1 MMDMIELLE
10 WRYAVKQFDDDKTIP
25 ADKIERIKK
34 AFNLTP
40 TSYGLQP
47 LHLAVIHDEELQ
59 QNLLSYSYNQK
70 QITTASHVL
79 VICIETA
86 IDKKFIED
94 NFELQKEIRSVKDE
108 IVAPFRQF
116 LIDDF
121 TNRTPEELHQWA
133 MNQAYLAL
141 GNLLTVC
148 AAEGIDACPM
158 EGFEAHQYDEILG
171 LNEKGLKSAVVLPLG
186 YRSEND
192 KFAGFEKVRR
202 PMNETVFDVETSK
215 NTV

>member
-1 MMDMIELLE
+1 MDLIQSLE
-10 WRYAVKQFDDDKTIP
+10 WRYAVKEFDNEKSIP
-25 ADKIERIKK
+25 TDKIERIKK

-47 LHLAVIHDEELQ
+47 LHLAIINDSELQ
-59 QNLLSYSYNQK
+59 EKLLAHSYGQK
-70 QITTASHVL
+70 QITSASHILVL
-79 VICIETA
+79 CIETG

-94 NFELQKEIRSVKDE
+94 NFELQKEIRNVKDD
-108 IVAPFRQF
+108 IIAPFRQF

-158 EGFEAHQYDEILG
+158 EGFEANQYDEILG
-171 LNEKGLKSAVVLPLG
+171 LKEKGLKSAVVLPLG

-192 KFAGFEKVRR
+192 KFAGFKKVRR
-202 PMNETVFDVETSK
+202 PMDETVFEVETST
-215 NTV
+215 NAV

>member
-1 MMDMIELLE
+1 MDLIQSLE
-10 WRYAVKQFDDDKTIP
+10 WRYAVKEFDNEKSIP

-47 LHLAVIHDEELQ
+47 LHLAIISDRELQ
-59 QNLLSYSYNQK
+59 EKLLAHSYGQK
-70 QITTASHVL
+70 QITSASHVL
-79 VICIETA
+79 VICIETC
-86 IDKKFIED
+86 IDQNFIEA

-108 IVAPFRQF
+108 VVAPFRKF

-121 TNRTPEELHQWA
+121 TNRTPEEIHQWA

-141 GNLLTVC
+141 GNVLTVC
-148 AAEGIDACPM
+148 AAEKIDACPM
-158 EGFEAHQYDEILG
+158 EGFEAHRYDEILG

-192 KFAGFEKVRR
+192 KFSGFKKVRR
-202 PMNETVFDVETSK
+202 PINETVFEIEASK
-215 NTV
+215 NAV